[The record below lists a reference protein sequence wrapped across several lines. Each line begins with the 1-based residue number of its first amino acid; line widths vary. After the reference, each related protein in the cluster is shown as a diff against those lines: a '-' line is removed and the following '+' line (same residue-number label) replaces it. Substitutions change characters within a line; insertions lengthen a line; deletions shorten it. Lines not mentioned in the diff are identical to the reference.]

1 MRHHGSLVKKIN
13 AAHGVSNH
21 LVFTDVSSIGAKVQR
36 SFQLSAVSFQ
46 FLGAWCRFVDKMMY
60 FCRTVITMNL

>member
-1 MRHHGSLVKKIN
+1 MRHHGSLVKKIS

-36 SFQLSAVSFQ
+36 SFQLTVDSFQFFSFQFFSFQFSVVSFQ
-46 FLGAWCRFVDKMMY
+46 LLVFSC
-60 FCRTVITMNL
+60 